1 MRIPNSNQMMKIVT
15 RMKKKDKL
23 SFVNYLLMRTPISP
37 GVTVMLMSL
46 MLINPAPLLSSSEQ
60 FPDSRGGVPTTNSD
74 FTTYEDPVYGIGMS
88 YPSDWVKGGTNR
100 TFGNDTLILAIA
112 PPNTVRASV
121 VANDTDYE
129 GFATEVG
136 LWISDLFEDGQSLD
150 EYLSDLIDD
159 HNKTREDNKVLG
171 SDTNATLGGR
181 PAYYLIEEN
190 KEGWETKNMMV
201 GTLTDDDNILE
212 IEYVAMP
219 GDYDR
224 YLPIVNQIIS
234 SFRFTGD
241 QEPPREENEDGNEEE
256 ETGESE

>member
-1 MRIPNSNQMMKIVT
+1 
-15 RMKKKDKL
+15 
-23 SFVNYLLMRTPISP
+23 MRTPISP
-37 GVTVMLMSL
+37 GVTVMLLSL
-46 MLINPAPLLSSSEQ
+46 MLINPTPLFSSSEQ
-60 FPDSRGGVPTTNSD
+60 FSDSKPIGGYKFYQNGRVSPTTSSG
-74 FTTYEDPVYGIGMS
+74 FTTYEDPIYGIGMS
-88 YPSDWVKGGTNR
+88 YPSDWVTGGTNR

-150 EYLSDLIDD
+150 EYLLDLIDD
-159 HNKTREDNKVLG
+159 HNRTREDNKVLG
-171 SDTNATLGGR
+171 SYTNSTLGGR
-181 PAYYLIEEN
+181 PAYFLIEEN

-201 GTLTDDDNILE
+201 GTLTDDDTILE

-219 GDYDR
+219 EDYDR

-241 QEPPREENEDGNEEE
+241 QLSSEEPPGEENEDGNEEE
-256 ETGESE
+256 ETDESE